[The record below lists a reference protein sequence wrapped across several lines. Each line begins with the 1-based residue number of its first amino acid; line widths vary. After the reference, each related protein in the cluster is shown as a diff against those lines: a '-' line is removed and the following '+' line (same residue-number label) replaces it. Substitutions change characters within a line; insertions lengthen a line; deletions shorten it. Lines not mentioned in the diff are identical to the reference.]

1 MPIHDDLK
9 EFFSEEPPAV
19 IVDADKFRMRLQIGS
34 GAFAYL
40 KKTENLGDFLTV
52 IGGGGLAS
60 AGAATAWFSS
70 LGVLGQMG
78 LAVGVVSNPVG
89 WVALAGAGGAVAVY
103 GARKFFRKA
112 REHAVEEVPKFIN
125 SPIDVLGQSI
135 FGLFCPVLLKMAY
148 ADGACDSC
156 ERELI
161 REFFMDWGYG
171 EAFLDENIPL
181 IEKELDQFEFDKL
194 SEHLKQL
201 EESGDIQYSTMVEQ
215 IVAVAEK
222 VVQAD
227 GELHDAEQEVLD
239 KLVGALNDGDASKK
253 DEHVIGRWI
262 RSSLD
267 VNGDGVVNEKDWEVA
282 KGVFVKTIS
291 ASAIA
296 AGVTAAGAAA
306 AGSALVSSSATA
318 IGAAAST
325 AAGTVIG
332 VVTGQLAATA
342 YSAIK
347 VAQVSKAATVIASEY
362 AASMYVSGYSFSSA
376 LAIGQAV
383 KIAAFRQIAIAISP
397 SVTSTIAAIK
407 SASVGTGAA
416 VGFVSE
422 IAAGK
427 IAGLPI
433 VQAVA
438 TEALVMQG
446 KVFVVG
452 GIAFS
457 VQAAIAIGLIS
468 AVIVGGY
475 TYFILNSEKSLD
487 VVYAD
492 GSPDVEIVADPV
504 SSVMVNTDRE

>member
-1 MPIHDDLK
+1 MSIHDDLK
-9 EFFSEEPPAV
+9 DFFSEEPPAV

-34 GAFAYL
+34 DAFAYL
-40 KKTENLGDFLTV
+40 KKTGNLGDFLTV

-89 WVALAGAGGAVAVY
+89 WVALAGASGAAAVY
-103 GARKFFRKA
+103 SAKKLFRRAKS
-112 REHAVEEVPKFIN
+112 HAVEEVPKFIN
-125 SPIDVLGQSI
+125 SPIDILGQSI
-135 FGLFCPVLLKMAY
+135 FGLFCPVLLKIAY
-148 ADGACDSC
+148 ADGACDPY

-171 EAFLDENIPL
+171 EAFLDENMLL
-181 IEKELDQFEFDKL
+181 IEKDLGQFEFDQL

-201 EESGDIQYSTMVEQ
+201 EESGDVKYSTMAEQ

-222 VVQAD
+222 VIQAD
-227 GELHDAEQEVLD
+227 GVQHATEQQMLD
-239 KLVGALNDGDASKK
+239 KLINSLSDGDASNK
-253 DEHVIGRWI
+253 DEYIVGRWI

-267 VNGDGVVNEKDWEVA
+267 VNGDGVVDGKDWEVA

-332 VVTGQLAATA
+332 VATGQLAASA

-362 AASMYVSGYSFSSA
+362 AASMYVAGYSFSSA

-383 KIAAFRQIAIAISP
+383 KIAAFRQIAVAISP

-438 TEALVMQG
+438 TEVLVMQG

-492 GSPDVEIVADPV
+492 GTPDVEIIADPV
-504 SSVMVNTDRE
+504 SAAMIEAKP